1 MKLGQFRYTS
11 VKRTQFAAA
20 DILKWT
26 KIGDIV
32 AVAITD
38 KWIDGAVRLRPAQG
52 RFDMLAKLLPIVL
65 ITTSVLA
72 QTPGGNNRNSPS
84 DSASKRLDDMLNKG
98 TAAQPLPLT
107 NTTSVPTDAATT
119 RPGIAPGSPPQAVMR
134 EGSLIVDRTGR
145 VVRSAD
151 GSQVEFVFDTDG
163 EAMKDPPVI
172 ILPNLKLMAMEQA
185 ALGTNRDLRFRITGM
200 VTEYRSRNY
209 VLLDKVV
216 VVPQAAGRF

>member
-1 MKLGQFRYTS
+1 
-11 VKRTQFAAA
+11 
-20 DILKWT
+20 
-26 KIGDIV
+26 
-32 AVAITD
+32 
-38 KWIDGAVRLRPAQG
+38 
-52 RFDMLAKLLPIVL
+52 MLAKLLPIVL